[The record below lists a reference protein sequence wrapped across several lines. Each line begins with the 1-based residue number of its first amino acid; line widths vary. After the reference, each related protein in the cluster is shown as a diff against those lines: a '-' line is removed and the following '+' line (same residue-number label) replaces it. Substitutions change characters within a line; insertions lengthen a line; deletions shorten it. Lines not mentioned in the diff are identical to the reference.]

1 MMKIDIKHNFA
12 AVEAKVRGMQE
23 DIGKRALASAMNKSI
38 EQARTQMTRE
48 IAGEFNVTAG
58 FVRERLRIR
67 RASARRGL
75 RLEAELIGGRS
86 DRRRS
91 MNIIHFV
98 ERSTTLAAARRR
110 AKAGTLK
117 QLFVKIKRKGAARP
131 LEGAFIGNKGRTV
144 FERVPDKQM
153 ASRAGP
159 LNKHTQAIA
168 PVQVIDVAQMFNTR
182 RINRVVVA
190 KLVAEFPRIFDSEA
204 RYFIQRFNQK

>member
-75 RLEAELIGGRS
+75 RLT
-86 DRRRS
+86 
-91 MNIIHFV
+91 V
-98 ERSTTLAAARRR
+98 AAA
-110 AKAGTLK
+110 
-117 QLFVKIKRKGAARP
+117 FVLITFSVVYRTRPDTWAADN
-131 LEGAFIGNKGRTV
+131 LYFG
-144 FERVPDKQM
+144 D
-153 ASRAGP
+153 
-159 LNKHTQAIA
+159 
-168 PVQVIDVAQMFNTR
+168 
-182 RINRVVVA
+182 
-190 KLVAEFPRIFDSEA
+190 
-204 RYFIQRFNQK
+204 RYFFIPRVLLAWPHWWSRPVFGEWNALWGCWKMIGALTSRLIESGPQPVAWMPLPPLPEVTR